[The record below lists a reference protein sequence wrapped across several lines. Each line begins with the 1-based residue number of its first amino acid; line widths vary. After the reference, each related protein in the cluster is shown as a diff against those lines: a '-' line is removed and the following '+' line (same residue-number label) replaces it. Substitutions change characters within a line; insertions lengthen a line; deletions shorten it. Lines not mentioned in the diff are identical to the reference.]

1 MIQRQARS
9 VLVLFLTIA
18 AVGFMVFSNISMT
31 FGAMEVDWELL
42 VRQCKPGVLCVLSG
56 EKSGRAIG
64 TAFVINPDGY
74 ALTNNHV
81 VEGRKKVGVKLA
93 NGMTTSADVVAN
105 DEDND
110 IALIKL
116 GVCNLPTLKLGS
128 GRVTEGEPVMAIGAP
143 FSLDFSVT
151 RGIISNVS
159 RDLDGKKMIQT
170 DAPLNP
176 GNSGG
181 PLINQNGEVVGI
193 NTAIIAGATGI
204 GFAIPIDRI
213 SKFVHKNDV
222 AASMSLDNVRAA
234 VVPRDKAAEAND
246 DKADEKEKETDR
258 NWKIAAGVAGTLLVL
273 GIVILAWTIIKGRR
287 NAKELNDDLSD
298 IDIELK

>member
-1 MIQRQARS
+1 MQRRGRG
-9 VLVLFLTIA
+9 VLVLFLTILMA
-18 AVGFMVFSNISMT
+18 GLILMNSVGMAY
-31 FGAMEVDWELL
+31 GAEVDWELL
-42 VRQCKPGVLCVLSG
+42 VRQCKPGVVCVLSG
-56 EKSGRAIG
+56 EESGRAIG
-64 TAFVINPDGY
+64 TGFIINPDGY

-81 VEGRKKVGVKLA
+81 VEGRSKVGIKLS
-93 NGMTTSADVVAN
+93 NGELTSAEVIAN

-110 IALIKL
+110 IALLKL
-116 GVCNLPTLKLGS
+116 GVCNLPTLRLAS
-128 GRVTEGEPVMAIGAP
+128 GKVTEGEPVMAIGAP

-151 RGIISNVS
+151 RGIVSNVS

-213 SKFVHKNDV
+213 SKFIHKNDV
-222 AASMSLDNVRAA
+222 AGSMSLDNVRAA
-234 VVPRDKAAEAND
+234 VVPRDKLAEA
-246 DKADEKEKETDR
+246 KADKKVDDKEKEIDR
-258 NWKIAAGVAGTLLVL
+258 NWKFAAGVAGGLLVL
-273 GIVILAWTIIKGRR
+273 GIMILVWTIIKGRK
-287 NAKELNDDLSD
+287 NARELNDDLSD